1 MAKRNTAEAKEIPN
15 TTIVEDDTPLTPEGD
30 SAKQWTLPERHGRH
44 SIDLGDGRL
53 LRLTLNRR
61 FNQNLIQF
69 VATREGVDPK
79 PSAGDN
85 EYLRAHGWGWRK
97 EETGRTKQL
106 LSADD
111 KAAVQAVFEKD
122 GQLPANMERA
132 KRRGTNDRQAEDE
145 FVELANRIR
154 ERNGLPPV
162 GYSLKQEPGRQ

>member
-1 MAKRNTAEAKEIPN
+1 MAKRNTAQAQETTEETAKATIPQ
-15 TTIVEDDTPLTPEGD
+15 PESD
-30 SAKQWTLPERHGRH
+30 SDSEKKWTLPERHGRH

-53 LRLTLNRR
+53 MRLTLNRR

-79 PSAGDN
+79 PTAEDN
-85 EYLRAHGWGWRK
+85 EYLKAHGWIWRR

-111 KAAVQAVFEKD
+111 KAAVQAIFEKD
-122 GQLPANMERA
+122 GELPANMERA

-154 ERNGLPPV
+154 QRNGLPPV
-162 GYSLKQEPGRQ
+162 DYSLNQGVTR